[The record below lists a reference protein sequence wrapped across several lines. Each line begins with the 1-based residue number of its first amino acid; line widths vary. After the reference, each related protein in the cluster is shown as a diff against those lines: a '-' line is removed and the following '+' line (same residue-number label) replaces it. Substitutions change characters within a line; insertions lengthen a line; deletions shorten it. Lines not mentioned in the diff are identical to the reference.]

1 MIGNDHAR
9 AAARLL
15 VQHWDGG
22 TRLDQLPDVIRPGTR
37 AEGYAIQAQWME
49 RTTAPLFGW
58 KSAATSAAGQRHIN
72 VDGPLAGRLLAEMVI
87 GDAATV
93 SLATNLMR
101 VAELEIAFRFGADLV
116 PRSEPYSVDEVMVA
130 VATLHPAIE
139 LPDSRYTD
147 FITVGAPQLIADDA
161 CANLF
166 ILGPAVT
173 RPWRHIDLAA
183 HRVSATVAGK
193 SRHDGQGA
201 NVLGDPRLALAWI
214 TNELSGLGIAITAGQ
229 VVTTGTCVVPIP
241 VLPGDEVFAR
251 YGEFGSLSVKFA

>member
-1 MIGNDHAR
+1 VIRPECAT

-15 VQHWDGG
+15 VQHWDAG
-22 TRLDQLPDVIRPGTR
+22 TRLDQLPDEMRPATR
-37 AEGYAIQAQWME
+37 AEGYAIQTQWMH
-49 RTTAPLFGW
+49 RSAVFGW
-58 KSAATSAAGQRHIN
+58 KIAATSEAGQRHIN
-72 VDGPLAGRLLAEMVI
+72 VDGPLAGRLLADMVI
-87 GDAATV
+87 DDGATV

-101 VAELEIAFRFGADLV
+101 VAELEIAFRFGADLT
-116 PRSEPYSVDEVMVA
+116 PRPAPYGVDEVMAA

-139 LPDSRYTD
+139 LPDSRYTN
-147 FITVGAPQLIADDA
+147 FTAVGAPQLIADDA

-193 SRHDGQGA
+193 SRHDGKGA
-201 NVLGDPRLALAWI
+201 DVLGDPRRALAWI
-214 TNELSGLGIAITAGQ
+214 ANELSGLGIAIAAGQ

-241 VLPGDEVFAR
+241 VIPGDAVNAS